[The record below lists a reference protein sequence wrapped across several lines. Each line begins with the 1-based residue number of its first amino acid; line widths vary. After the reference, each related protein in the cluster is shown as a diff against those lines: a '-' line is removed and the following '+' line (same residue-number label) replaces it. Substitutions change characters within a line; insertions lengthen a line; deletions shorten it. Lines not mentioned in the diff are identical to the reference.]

1 MAKLFLE
8 LSRLLQHTSLP
19 IVDAIE
25 AKSEVT
31 VANRIGQELARKI
44 MIDSE
49 RLGAL
54 GWADTTTLTAT
65 KKKKIKLSSFLFS
78 CCWSIEFSR
87 VQRLIF

>member
-31 VANRIGQELARKI
+31 VANRIGQELAKKI

-54 GWADTTTLTAT
+54 GWADTTTLTA

-78 CCWSIEFSR
+78 CCGSIEFPR